1 MHGPACPSDFKNKE
15 SWYTLSPKVGLTYRP
30 AEHTQVHVH
39 WTRGFRA
46 GAYNLRN
53 THPDGGPGPTDE
65 EQIDNYELGFKS
77 TIRRRVRLAIMMA
90 AIDS

>member
-1 MHGPACPSDFKNKE
+1 MHGPACPSDFKDKD
-15 SWYTLSPKVGLTYRP
+15 SWHTLSPKVGLTYRP
-30 AEHTQVHVH
+30 AKHTQVYVH
-39 WTRGFRA
+39 WTRGFRS